1 MKHQIFYFFLSLC
14 LTASFSCQR
23 ENTEMDLAFEQ
34 AAQIEKSIK
43 QTSFPDRRFSILDFG
58 ARAGDSCFLNHEA
71 INKAILECSL
81 SGGGTV
87 SVPAGEFHTG
97 PIRLKS
103 NVNLQLDK
111 EAILKFSTD
120 TSLYLPQVL
129 TRWEGVDCYN
139 YHPLVYAYGETN
151 IALTGQGVLDAQGQ
165 KGWWSMCGARHFG
178 WTEGLPGQNQ
188 GGRNRLLRSAEEKL
202 DISQRIMTPQ
212 DALRPQM
219 VNFYRC
225 KQVLIE
231 GITLLNSP
239 FWVLHPL
246 LCEDLTVRGV
256 HIYNR
261 GPNGDGCDPESCK
274 NVLIE
279 DCLFDTGDD
288 CIAIKSGR
296 NNDGRKW
303 GLPSENIIVRNCKM
317 KNGHGGVVIGSE
329 ISGGYRNLFVED
341 CDMDSP
347 DLDRVIRIKTNTCRG
362 GLIENIFVRNLKV
375 GQCREAVLKIN
386 LLYESRENC
395 QRDFPPTVRNVLL
408 ENITCEKS
416 RYGVLIAGLPGDEN
430 VYHIGLKNC
439 HFNGVERGNSI
450 SGARDVA
457 FENLH
462 INGELVEE

>member
-225 KQVLIE
+225 KQV
-231 GITLLNSP
+231 
-239 FWVLHPL
+239 
-246 LCEDLTVRGV
+246 
-256 HIYNR
+256 
-261 GPNGDGCDPESCK
+261 
-274 NVLIE
+274 
-279 DCLFDTGDD
+279 
-288 CIAIKSGR
+288 
-296 NNDGRKW
+296 
-303 GLPSENIIVRNCKM
+303 
-317 KNGHGGVVIGSE
+317 
-329 ISGGYRNLFVED
+329 
-341 CDMDSP
+341 
-347 DLDRVIRIKTNTCRG
+347 
-362 GLIENIFVRNLKV
+362 
-375 GQCREAVLKIN
+375 
-386 LLYESRENC
+386 
-395 QRDFPPTVRNVLL
+395 
-408 ENITCEKS
+408 
-416 RYGVLIAGLPGDEN
+416 
-430 VYHIGLKNC
+430 
-439 HFNGVERGNSI
+439 
-450 SGARDVA
+450 
-457 FENLH
+457 
-462 INGELVEE
+462 